1 MARQALNGTGKAHGR
16 ANTITNIDGVIA
28 SAAMAAEMAMNGIAK
43 TARVESER
51 AVTYARDTVSAKPL
65 TSVALAFG
73 GGALAAFLIGRLTR

>member
-1 MARQALNGTGKAHGR
+1 MARQILNGTGKAHGR
-16 ANTITNIDGVIA
+16 RDVDGILA
-28 SAAMAAEMAMNGIAK
+28 GAAMAAEIAMNSISK
-43 TARVESER
+43 TARAESER

>member
-16 ANTITNIDGVIA
+16 RDVDGILA
-28 SAAMAAEMAMNGIAK
+28 GAAMAAEMAMNGIAK
-43 TARVESER
+43 TARAESER

>member
-1 MARQALNGTGKAHGR
+1 MARQVLNGTGKAR
-16 ANTITNIDGVIA
+16 RDVDGILA
-28 SAAMAAEMAMNGIAK
+28 GAAMAAEIAMNGIAK
-43 TARVESER
+43 TARAESER